1 MFNAQSR
8 QALFPRFPPE
18 VLEQAPS
25 RLAVWSD
32 RQRQRAA
39 LARLDDR
46 LQKDIGVGRK
56 EADVESR
63 RWD

>member
-1 MFNAQSR
+1 MFNAQSQHR
-8 QALFPRFPPE
+8 FFPHFPPE
-18 VLEQAPS
+18 VLEQAPA
-25 RLAVWSD
+25 RLMAWAD

-46 LQKDIGVGRK
+46 LLDDIGVDAALAVI
-56 EADVESR
+56 EAA